1 MERFLHW
8 NGDSWQRDS
17 LMAVSAAVIWPWVLA
32 SQDIGQRFLIY
43 WMSMGKEK
51 SARGWEWGWGGWQL
65 PTDKAPVEI
74 PKCWVFCFV
83 LFCFSWGRFSK
94 TFPGIQKNSF
104 LLWSFYVFCRKC
116 LWCSFGKNNSKKG
129 RACFSLATYW
139 MVLWVWEVHSG
150 TLTTALVGT
159 VIGQSWNHPLYLSSK
174 RLALLSSMAITELSL
189 VQF

>member
-17 LMAVSAAVIWPWVLA
+17 LMAVSAAVFWPWVLA
-32 SQDIGQRFLIY
+32 SQDIGQHFLID

-51 SARGWEWGWGGWQL
+51 SAWGWEWGCGCDNYLQIRHLWRFQS
-65 PTDKAPVEI
+65 VEF
-74 PKCWVFCFV
+74 FCFV

-104 LLWSFYVFCRKC
+104 LLWSFYVFCRKR
-116 LWCSFGKNNSKKG
+116 LWCLLGKNNSKKG
-129 RACFSLATYW
+129 RACFSLVTYW
-139 MVLWVWEVHSG
+139 MVPWVWVVHSG
-150 TLTTALVGT
+150 TLTLALVGT
-159 VIGQSWNHPLYLSSK
+159 VTGQSCNHPLSIFEKISS
-174 RLALLSSMAITELSL
+174 LLFRAITELSL